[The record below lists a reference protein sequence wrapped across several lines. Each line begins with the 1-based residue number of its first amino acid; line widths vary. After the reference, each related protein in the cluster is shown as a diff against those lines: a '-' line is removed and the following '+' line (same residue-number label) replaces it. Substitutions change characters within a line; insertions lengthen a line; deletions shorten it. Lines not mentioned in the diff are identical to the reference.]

1 MPVPRA
7 LRGRSPPAWR
17 PWRRPAPAEGAAG
30 AAGAVSDSPVPTRP
44 ERSRRLGP
52 AQPSQTREEAVRKRG
67 QRGLWDV
74 AGERGVPSTRAPQ
87 GERPGLQS
95 RLGKQAE
102 HRSDPRASEG
112 VLVNWVFAPSGAQ
125 GAELTIASGDCA
137 DGEQRGS
144 KYFLGET
151 AGGGLPLVWGFQT
164 SGNFGYLN
172 FYFFNCLVFFF

>member
-7 LRGRSPPAWR
+7 LCGRTPPAWR
-17 PWRRPAPAEGAAG
+17 PWRRPAPAPGAAG
-30 AAGAVSDSPVPTRP
+30 AAGSVSDSPAPTRP
-44 ERSRRLGP
+44 ERSLRLGP
-52 AQPSQTREEAVRKRG
+52 AQPSRTREEAVRKRG
-67 QRGLWDV
+67 QRGLWDE
-74 AGERGVPSTRAPQ
+74 AGERGVPSTQAPQ
-87 GERPGLQS
+87 GERPGLRP

-144 KYFLGET
+144 KFFLAKLQEAGFVSFWDFKLEGILET
-151 AGGGLPLVWGFQT
+151 RT
-164 SGNFGYLN
+164 SDTQFHG
-172 FYFFNCLVFFF
+172 